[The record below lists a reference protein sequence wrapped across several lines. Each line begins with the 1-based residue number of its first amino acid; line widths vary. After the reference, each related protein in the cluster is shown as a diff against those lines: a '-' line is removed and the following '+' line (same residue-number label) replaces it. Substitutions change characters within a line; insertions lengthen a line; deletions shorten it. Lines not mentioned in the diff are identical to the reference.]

1 MANISGSLVNS
12 VPDYRFRGNPHPG
25 LWDRLGVDLPR
36 NPGGF
41 APSLQ
46 EMPNLTPKQ
55 GILGEEMPPFMMELL
70 QKRLEAMR
78 REMEERRRMEEF
90 IQNMPKGWS
99 VPDTMNRFPTGMP
112 YSGQGGVIL
121 PGGVLATET

>member
-12 VPDYRFRGNPHPG
+12 VPDYRFRGNPHSG
-25 LWDRLGVDLPR
+25 LWDRLGIDLPR
-36 NPGGF
+36 KPGGY
-41 APSLQ
+41 AGEP
-46 EMPNLTPKQ
+46 LTPKQ
-55 GILGEEMPPFMMELL
+55 GILGNEMPPFMMELL
-70 QKRLEAMR
+70 EKRLEAMR

-90 IQNMPKGWS
+90 IQNMPKGWN

-112 YSGQGGVIL
+112 YSEQGGVIL

>member
-1 MANISGSLVNS
+1 MARISGSLVNS

-25 LWDRLGVDLPR
+25 LWDRLGIDLPR
-36 NPGGF
+36 KPGGYVGE
-41 APSLQ
+41 P
-46 EMPNLTPKQ
+46 LTPKRE
-55 GILGEEMPPFMMELL
+55 EEMPPFMMELL

-90 IQNMPKGWS
+90 IQNMPKGWN

-112 YSGQGGVIL
+112 YSEQGGVIL